1 MAQMPLSRQA
11 ALETVAAVNAALRE
25 GHPGPGTSGNHTPGA
40 IRVAADRIGL
50 DRGTMQT
57 RLRSALRLYGWEPDY
72 SGGGTKK
79 PRVTVYPTSH
89 DEPIAP
95 PGYLVK
101 GTSTLYNAVTGEP
114 IVQWVK
120 TTQDDEAREAALRA
134 AVEAMQDDVPRLP
147 PVPAPGRV
155 ADSLCNLYTLTDCHM
170 GMLAWHKEG
179 GADWDLVIAERVL
192 TECFEQMVLS
202 APPAR
207 VGIVNQLGDFL
218 HSDNLAPMT
227 PTSGHL
233 LDVDGRF
240 SKIVGA
246 TIRVLRRIVDLA
258 LARHEEVHLI
268 LAEGNH
274 DIASSVWLRIMFAAL
289 YENEPRLKVND
300 SELPYYVYR
309 HGKTMLGFHH
319 GHLKKNDSLPLTFAA
334 MYPEMWGGTT
344 KRYVHTG
351 HRHHKD
357 EREHAGVTICQH
369 PTLAA
374 RDAYAARHGYL
385 SERAALAIT
394 YHAVHGEVSR
404 VTVTPE
410 MLEAI

>member
-1 MAQMPLSRQA
+1 MAQPLSRQA
-11 ALETVAAVNAALRE
+11 ALEAVTAVNAALRE
-25 GHPGPGTSGNHTPGA
+25 GHPGPGTSGSHTMGA
-40 IRVAADRIGL
+40 IRVAADGLGL
-50 DRGTMQT
+50 DRSTMQT

-72 SGGGTKK
+72 KGGGVHK

-95 PGYLVK
+95 SGYFVK
-101 GTSTLYNAVTGEP
+101 GTSTLYNAVTGDP

-120 TTQDDEAREAALRA
+120 TTADSEAREAALRA
-134 AVEAMQDDVPRLP
+134 AVEAMQDDIPRA
-147 PVPAPGRV
+147 APIQAPKNV
-155 ADSLCNLYTLTDCHM
+155 TSSLCNLYTLTDCHM

-179 GADWDLVIAERVL
+179 GADWDLRIAERVL
-192 TECFEQMVLS
+192 TGCFEQMVSS
-202 APPAR
+202 APPAK

-218 HSDNLAPMT
+218 HSDNFSQMT
-227 PTSGHL
+227 PTNGHL

-258 LARHEEVHLI
+258 LSKHEEVHLI

-274 DIASSVWLRIMFAAL
+274 DIASSVWLRGMFKAL

-300 SELPYYVYR
+300 SELPYYVYQ

-319 GHLKKNDSLPLTFAA
+319 GHLKKNDSIPLTFAA
-334 MYPEMWGGTT
+334 MYPEMWGSTT

-357 EREHAGVTICQH
+357 EREHAGVTVCQH
-369 PTLAA
+369 PTLTA
-374 RDAYAARHGYL
+374 RDAYAARYGYL

-410 MLEAI
+410 MLEAA

>member
-1 MAQMPLSRQA
+1 MPTPPLSRQA
-11 ALETVAAVNAALRE
+11 ALEAVLAVNAALRE
-25 GHPGPGTSGNHTPGA
+25 GHPGPGTSGKHGAGA
-40 IRVAADRIGL
+40 IRVASEAIGIDRS
-50 DRGTMQT
+50 TMQT

-72 SGGGTKK
+72 TGGGVGK

-95 PGYLVK
+95 PGYMVK
-101 GTSTLYNAVTGEP
+101 GTSTLYDAKTGEP

-120 TTQDDEAREAALRA
+120 TTQDDDAREAAIRA

-147 PVPAPGRV
+147 PMSSPALV
-155 ADSLCNLYTLTDCHM
+155 TNSLCNLYTLTDCHM

-179 GADWDLVIAERVL
+179 GADWDLRIAERVL
-192 TECFEQMVLS
+192 TGCFEQMVS
-202 APPAR
+202 SSPPAR

-246 TIRVLRRIVDLA
+246 TIRVLRRIIDLA
-258 LARHEEVHLI
+258 LMRHQEVHLI

-274 DIASSVWLRIMFAAL
+274 DIASSVWLRGMFTAL
-289 YENEPRLKVND
+289 YENEPRLTVND
-300 SELPYYVYR
+300 SELPYYVYQ

-319 GHLKKNDSLPLTFAA
+319 GHMKKNDSLPLTFAS

-357 EREHAGVTICQH
+357 EKEHAGVTVCQH
-369 PTLAA
+369 PTLTA

-385 SERAALAIT
+385 SERAAMAIT
-394 YHAVHGEVSR
+394 YHSSHGEVSR
-404 VTVTPE
+404 VTITPE
-410 MLEAI
+410 MLEEE